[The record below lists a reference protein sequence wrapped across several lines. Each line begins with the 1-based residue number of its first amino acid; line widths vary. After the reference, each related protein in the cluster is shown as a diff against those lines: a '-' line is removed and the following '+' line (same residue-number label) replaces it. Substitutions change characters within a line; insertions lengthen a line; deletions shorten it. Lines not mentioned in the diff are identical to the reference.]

1 MTSTR
6 NIVGTIAA
14 VASLGFAAAVYAV
27 DCPAPGSGPGCG
39 MGPMGGMHGQ
49 HGMPGARGPGG
60 NFDPAAMLDARMT
73 RLKSALK
80 ITAAQEP
87 AWNEYSAAVK
97 AQAEAMKAARAAAA
111 AQSATLP
118 APQRMLQHLDMM
130 QQHLVSMRSFVTQDV
145 QKLYS
150 ALTPEQQA
158 IADKVLGKPRR
169 GFGRHGS

>member
-6 NIVGTIAA
+6 KIIVGIAT
-14 VASLGFAAAVYAV
+14 VLSLGMAAAVHAQT
-27 DCPAPGSGPGCG
+27 PGSGPG
-39 MGPMGGMHGQ
+39 MGPMGV
-49 HGMPGARGPGG
+49 PGARGPGG

-73 RLKSALK
+73 YLKSALK

-87 AWNEYSAAVK
+87 AWNDYTAAVK
-97 AQAEAMKAARAAAA
+97 AQLDAMKAARTAA

-118 APQRMLQHLDMM
+118 APQRMLQHLDLM

-158 IADKVLGKPRR
+158 VADKLLGKPHR
-169 GFGRHGS
+169 GFGRHGA

>member
-14 VASLGFAAAVYAV
+14 VASLGFAAAAYAV
-27 DCPAPGSGPGCG
+27 DGPAPGYAPGPG
-39 MGPMGGMHGQ
+39 MGPMGGMHGP

-73 RLKSALK
+73 YLKSALK

-87 AWNEYSAAVK
+87 AWNDYSAAVK
-97 AQAEAMKAARAAAA
+97 AQVEAMKTARAAA
-111 AQSATLP
+111 AQSAALP
-118 APQRMLQHLDMM
+118 APQRMLQHLDLM
-130 QQHLVSMRSFVTQDV
+130 QQHLVTMRTFVTQDV

-158 IADKVLGKPRR
+158 IADKVLGKPHR
-169 GFGRHGS
+169 GFGRRGA